1 VKGREKGEWVC
12 GKLGAGWL
20 KSERTLMP
28 FSLAQKM
35 QCDPQGKT
43 TCAAFSAAARP

>member
-1 VKGREKGEWVC
+1 MVAEIRSH
-12 GKLGAGWL
+12 A
-20 KSERTLMP
+20 MP
-28 FSLAQKM
+28 LAQKK